1 MLKIPY
7 IETILY
13 ICKQKEI
20 TTPKWNYKTNRN
32 EYFEDI
38 YNYLFFNTI
47 FSHIFCRG
55 KIECQHWNRGFDSIP
70 SEIDGGCCV
79 FYKYPNKMR
88 NKSYIMVNDL
98 ATTAYMMIN
107 RHLEEF
113 TLVSN
118 QKDIFWYKNKR
129 FTLKVTINHTQSKGD
144 NECYK
149 VKGILIVEDRNKNQR
164 KLSFCGNCSW

>member
-1 MLKIPY
+1 MNTLKIS
-7 IETILY
+7 IITCFSILY
-13 ICKQKEI
+13 SLTSYAEVKSNVSIEI
-20 TTPKWNYKTNRN
+20 G
-32 EYFEDI
+32 
-38 YNYLFFNTI
+38 
-47 FSHIFCRG
+47 S
-55 KIECQHWNRGFDSIP
+55 FDSIP
-70 SEIDGGCCV
+70 SEIDGGYCV

-118 QKDIFWYKNKR
+118 QKDVFWYKNKR

-149 VKGILIVEDRNKNQR
+149 VKGILIVKDRNKNQR

>member
-1 MLKIPY
+1 MNTLKIS
-7 IETILY
+7 IITCFSILY
-13 ICKQKEI
+13 SLTSFAEVKSNISIEI
-20 TTPKWNYKTNRN
+20 G
-32 EYFEDI
+32 
-38 YNYLFFNTI
+38 
-47 FSHIFCRG
+47 S
-55 KIECQHWNRGFDSIP
+55 FDSIP
-70 SEIDGGCCV
+70 SKIDGGCCV

-107 RHLEEF
+107 SHLEEF

-118 QKDIFWYKNKR
+118 RKDVFWYKNKR

-149 VKGILIVEDRNKNQR
+149 VKGILIVEDCNKNQR

>member
-1 MLKIPY
+1 MNTLKIS
-7 IETILY
+7 IITCFSILY
-13 ICKQKEI
+13 SLTSFAEVKSNVSIEI
-20 TTPKWNYKTNRN
+20 G
-32 EYFEDI
+32 
-38 YNYLFFNTI
+38 
-47 FSHIFCRG
+47 S
-55 KIECQHWNRGFDSIP
+55 FDSIP
-70 SEIDGGCCV
+70 SEIDGGWWV

-118 QKDIFWYKNKR
+118 QKDVFWYKNKR

-149 VKGILIVEDRNKNQR
+149 VKGILIVKDRNKNQR

>member
-1 MLKIPY
+1 MNTLKLSI
-7 IETILY
+7 ITCFSILY
-13 ICKQKEI
+13 SLTSYAEVKSNVSIEI
-20 TTPKWNYKTNRN
+20 G
-32 EYFEDI
+32 
-38 YNYLFFNTI
+38 
-47 FSHIFCRG
+47 S
-55 KIECQHWNRGFDSIP
+55 FDSIP

-118 QKDIFWYKNKR
+118 QKDVFWYKNKR
-129 FTLKVTINHTQSKGD
+129 FTLKVTINH
-144 NECYK
+144 
-149 VKGILIVEDRNKNQR
+149 GISDKKRPKMGLFCSYMTKRDLKHLISLYLQGE
-164 KLSFCGNCSW
+164 

>member
-1 MLKIPY
+1 MNTLKIS
-7 IETILY
+7 IITCFSILY
-13 ICKQKEI
+13 SLTSFAEVKSNVSIEI
-20 TTPKWNYKTNRN
+20 G
-32 EYFEDI
+32 
-38 YNYLFFNTI
+38 
-47 FSHIFCRG
+47 S
-55 KIECQHWNRGFDSIP
+55 FDSIP

-98 ATTAYMMIN
+98 ATTAYMVIN
-107 RHLEEF
+107 RRLEEF

-118 QKDIFWYKNKR
+118 RNKNKR
-129 FTLKVTINHTQSKGD
+129 FTLKVTINHTQSKG
-144 NECYK
+144 NREFYK